1 MIYKIGY
8 VDELYCNESDSMKKQ
23 NWLAENH
30 IKTRLLIENETNR
43 RILVIENIEDAMAF
57 KLRWS

>member
-1 MIYKIGY
+1 MVYKIGY
-8 VDELYCNESDSMKKQ
+8 VDKLYCNVSDSMKKQ